1 MKQIIAIVKPF
12 VAEQILE
19 SLRFAPLEAL
29 QVREVKGF
37 NRQKNSLDRYGDDS
51 EFSMA
56 FLPKVEI
63 VMWVDDQRADEII
76 RKVEK
81 VGRTGRIGDGKIM
94 VLSADDPI
102 RL

>member
-1 MKQIIAIVKPF
+1 MKQIIAIVRPF
-12 VAEQILE
+12 LAEKILE

-37 NRQKNSLDRYGDDS
+37 NRQKNSLDRYGEG
-51 EFSMA
+51 EFSMV

-76 RKVEK
+76 RKVENA
-81 VGRTGRIGDGKIM
+81 GRTHRIGDGKIM
-94 VLSADDPI
+94 VLSAEEPTS
-102 RL
+102 

>member
-1 MKQIIAIVKPF
+1 MKQIIAIVRPF
-12 VAEQILE
+12 LAEKILE

-37 NRQKNSLDRYGDDS
+37 NRQKNSLDRYGEG

-76 RKVEK
+76 RKVETA
-81 VGRTGRIGDGKIM
+81 GRTHRIGDGKIM
-94 VLSADDPI
+94 VLSAEEHTS
-102 RL
+102 